1 MGTKRVLT
9 RHKKAGEACASPAG
23 ESIGTPLMVDCRS
36 ALAFPTSPGSA
47 FVLPFGCQLR
57 VFLPPFF
64 IDAGASISRDRA
76 SLSSHPLWYGRFF
89 WQNPAGVTRPVP
101 FGRIP
106 FFLALL
112 LSGGSAFGSSTFLP
126 FPAFRPF
133 PVFLLLWPGGQGFRL
148 TGGLDYA
155 CFSLLSK
162 HS

>member
-1 MGTKRVLT
+1 
-9 RHKKAGEACASPAG
+9 
-23 ESIGTPLMVDCRS
+23 MVDCRS

-106 FFLALL
+106 SFFALL
-112 LSGGSAFGSSTFLP
+112 LSGGSAFSSLAFLP
-126 FPAFRPF
+126 FPVLRPF
-133 PVFLLLWPGGQGFRL
+133 LVFLLAWPGGQWLRL
-148 TGGLDYA
+148 TGGSDYA
-155 CFSLLSK
+155 CLSSLSK
-162 HS
+162 PS